1 MISTTYL
8 TVKADY
14 DPTELLTRMLALE
27 RMEEISQGTSL
38 KPRHTIHRLARAW
51 DAEREE
57 LKKAFLKRV
66 K

>member
-1 MISTTYL
+1 MGKSP
-8 TVKADY
+8 Y

-27 RMEEISQGTSL
+27 RMEEISRNIAEARAYDPQ
-38 KPRHTIHRLARAW
+38 LARAW